1 MENQW
6 TKGYF
11 LGYLLVG
18 PRRGLEIGE
27 VCRQTAKESIK
38 MGSQWEDKSK
48 PHLNIVFI
56 GHVDHGKSTTVGR
69 LLLDSGHI
77 EQHVIDKNEKMASD
91 AGKAGFGLAYVM
103 DGLKEERARGI
114 TIDVAHKEFFTPNY
128 YYTVI
133 DAPGHR
139 DFVKNMITGASQAD
153 AAVLLCAANDGVNAQ
168 TKEHAFLARVLGVK
182 QLIVHVNK
190 MDISGVDWSEDK
202 YKAAC
207 AEVNTLL
214 KMAGFKPDDVPKI
227 PASSLN
233 GDNVYNKSEN
243 CPWWSGNE
251 FNGKKVTTLFE
262 AIDAVQLPDKPID
275 KPLRLPIQD
284 VYKISGIGTV
294 PVGKIETGV
303 LQAGKT
309 VMFNPSQKSAEVK
322 SIEMHHTMVD
332 KAEPG
337 DNVGFNV
344 RGLAATDIRRGD
356 VAGYTDNEP
365 SFVRHDETFV
375 GQIQLMDIPKA
386 VSVGYSPVFHA
397 HTAQVAVRFQE
408 LLEKTN
414 KAGKEANP
422 SFLKTGDAC
431 LIRFQPTK
439 PMAIEEMSVFP
450 ELSRFAIR
458 DMGKTVAAGVCMK
471 IEKKA

>member
-1 MENQW
+1 M
-6 TKGYF
+6 
-11 LGYLLVG
+11 
-18 PRRGLEIGE
+18 P
-27 VCRQTAKESIK
+27 
-38 MGSQWEDKSK
+38 SQWEDRSK
-48 PHLNIVFI
+48 PHRNIVFI

-77 EQHVIDKNEKMASD
+77 EEHVIEKNEKLAAES
-91 AGKAGFGLAYVM
+91 GKAGFGLAYVM
-103 DGLKEERARGI
+103 DGLKEERERGI
-114 TIDVAHKEFFTPNY
+114 TIDVAHKEFFTPDY
-128 YYTVI
+128 YWTII

-153 AAVLLCAANDGVNAQ
+153 TAVLLCAANDGVNAQ
-168 TKEHAFLARVLGVK
+168 TKEHAFLAKVLGVK
-182 QLIVHVNK
+182 GLIVHVNK
-190 MDISGVDWSEDK
+190 MDIGGVDWNQEK
-202 YKAAC
+202 YNQAVK
-207 AEVNTLL
+207 EVSGLL
-214 KMAGFKPDDVPKI
+214 KMAGFKPDDIPMI

-233 GDNVYNKSEN
+233 GGNVFNKSDK
-243 CPWWSGNE
+243 CPWYDGP
-251 FNGKKVTTLFE
+251 TLFE
-262 AIDAVQLPDKPID
+262 AINATPMPDKPSD

-303 LQAGKT
+303 LNVGKN
-309 VMFNPSQKSAEVK
+309 VVFNPSMKGGEVK

-344 RGLAATDIRRGD
+344 RGLAAVDIRRGD
-356 VAGYTDNEP
+356 VAGYSDNEP
-365 SFVRHDETFV
+365 TFVRHDETFV

-386 VSVGYSPVFHA
+386 VSVGYTPVFHA
-397 HTAQVAVRFQE
+397 HTAQVAVKFME

-414 KAGKEANP
+414 KSGKEANP

-439 PMAIEEMSVFP
+439 PMAIEQMDTFP

-458 DMGKTVAAGVCMK
+458 DMGKTVAAGVCIK
-471 IEKKA
+471 IEKK

>member
-1 MENQW
+1 
-6 TKGYF
+6 
-11 LGYLLVG
+11 
-18 PRRGLEIGE
+18 
-27 VCRQTAKESIK
+27 

-207 AEVNTLL
+207 NEVNQLL

-233 GDNVYNKSEN
+233 GDNVFHKSEN

-294 PVGKIETGV
+294 PVGKIETGT
-303 LQAGKT
+303 LNAGKT
-309 VMFNPSQKSAEVK
+309 VTFNPSQKSAEVK

>member
-1 MENQW
+1 
-6 TKGYF
+6 
-11 LGYLLVG
+11 
-18 PRRGLEIGE
+18 
-27 VCRQTAKESIK
+27 

-77 EQHVIDKNEKMASD
+77 EGHVIEKNEKLAAES
-91 AGKAGFGLAYVM
+91 GKAGFGLAYVM
-103 DGLKEERARGI
+103 DGLKEERERGI

-128 YYTVI
+128 YWTVI

-168 TKEHAFLARVLGVK
+168 TKEHAFLAKVLGVK

-207 AEVNTLL
+207 SEVGTLL
-214 KMAGFKPDDVPKI
+214 KMAGFKPDDIPMI

-233 GDNVYNKSEN
+233 GDNVFNKSDK
-243 CPWWSGNE
+243 CPWY
-251 FNGKKVTTLFE
+251 NGPTLFE
-262 AIDAVQLPDKPID
+262 AIDKITMPDKPIN

-294 PVGKIETGV
+294 PVGKIETGTLNV
-303 LQAGKT
+303 GKT
-309 VMFNPSQKSAEVK
+309 VVFNPSQKSAEVK
-322 SIEMHHTMVD
+322 SIEMHHTMVP

-344 RGLAATDIRRGD
+344 RGLAQVDIRRGD
-356 VAGYTDNEP
+356 VAGYADSEP
-365 SFVRHDETFV
+365 MFVRHDETFV

-386 VSVGYSPVFHA
+386 VSVGYTPVFHA
-397 HTAQVAVRFQE
+397 HTAQVAVRFLE

-414 KAGKEANP
+414 RSGKEANP
-422 SFLKTGDAC
+422 SFLTTGDAC
-431 LIRFQPTK
+431 LIRFQPNK
-439 PMAIEEMSVFP
+439 PMAIEQMDTFP

-458 DMGKTVAAGVCMK
+458 DMGKTVAAGVCLK
-471 IEKKA
+471 IDKK

>member
-1 MENQW
+1 
-6 TKGYF
+6 
-11 LGYLLVG
+11 
-18 PRRGLEIGE
+18 
-27 VCRQTAKESIK
+27 

-77 EQHVIDKNEKMASD
+77 EGHVIEKNEKLAAES
-91 AGKAGFGLAYVM
+91 GKAGFGLAYVM
-103 DGLKEERARGI
+103 DGLKEERERGI

-128 YYTVI
+128 YWTVI

-168 TKEHAFLARVLGVK
+168 TKEHAFLAKVLGVK
-182 QLIVHVNK
+182 QIIVHVNK

-207 AEVNTLL
+207 TEVGNLL
-214 KMAGFKPDDVPKI
+214 KMAGFKPDDIPMI

-233 GDNVYNKSEN
+233 GDNVFNKSDN
-243 CPWWSGNE
+243 CPWY
-251 FNGKKVTTLFE
+251 NGPTLFE
-262 AIDAVQLPDKPID
+262 AIDKISMPDKPIN

-294 PVGKIETGV
+294 PVGKIETGTLNV
-303 LQAGKT
+303 GKT
-309 VMFNPSQKSAEVK
+309 VVFNPSQKSAEVK
-322 SIEMHHTMVD
+322 SIEMHHTMVP

-344 RGLAATDIRRGD
+344 RGLAQVDIRRGD
-356 VAGYTDNEP
+356 VAGYADNEP
-365 SFVRHDETFV
+365 MFVRHDETFV

-386 VSVGYSPVFHA
+386 VSVGYTPVFHA
-397 HTAQVAVRFQE
+397 HTAQVAIKFQE

-422 SFLKTGDAC
+422 SFLKNGDAC

-439 PMAIEEMSVFP
+439 PFAIEQMDTFP

-458 DMGKTVAAGVCMK
+458 DMGKTVAAGVCLK
-471 IEKKA
+471 IEKK

>member
-1 MENQW
+1 M
-6 TKGYF
+6 
-11 LGYLLVG
+11 
-18 PRRGLEIGE
+18 P
-27 VCRQTAKESIK
+27 
-38 MGSQWEDKSK
+38 SQWEDKKK
-48 PHLNIVFI
+48 PHRNIVFV

-77 EQHVIDKNEKMASD
+77 EEHVIEKNEKLAAE

-103 DGLKEERARGI
+103 DGLKEERERGI
-114 TIDVAHKEFFTPNY
+114 TIDVAHKEFFTPKY
-128 YYTVI
+128 YWTII

-153 AAVLLCAANDGVNAQ
+153 TAVLLCAANDGVNAQ
-168 TKEHAFLARVLGVK
+168 TKEHAFLAKVLGVK
-182 QLIVHVNK
+182 ELIVHVNK

-202 YKAAC
+202 YKAAVD
-207 AEVNTLL
+207 EVSQLL
-214 KMAGFKPDDVPKI
+214 KMAGFGAQLDNIPMI
-227 PASSLN
+227 PASSLK
-233 GDNVYNKSEN
+233 GDNVFEKSANTPWYNG
-243 CPWWSGNE
+243 P
-251 FNGKKVTTLFE
+251 TLFE
-262 AIDAVQLPDKPID
+262 AIDAAAMPSKPLD

-294 PVGKIETGV
+294 PVGKIETGT
-303 LQAGKT
+303 LNSGKT
-309 VMFNPSQKSAEVK
+309 VVFNPSQKSAEVK
-322 SIEMHHTMVD
+322 SIEMHHTIVD

-344 RGLAATDIRRGD
+344 RGLAADEIRRGD
-356 VAGYTDNEP
+356 VAGYTDSEP
-365 SFVRHDETFV
+365 TFVRHDETFV

-386 VSVGYSPVFHA
+386 VSVGYTPVFHA
-397 HTAQVAVRFQE
+397 HTAQVAIKFQE

-422 SFLKTGDAC
+422 SFLKNGDAC

-439 PMAIEEMSVFP
+439 PFAIEQMDTFP

-458 DMGKTVAAGVCMK
+458 DMGKTVAAGVCLK
-471 IEKKA
+471 IEKK

>member
-1 MENQW
+1 MSS
-6 TKGYF
+6 K
-11 LGYLLVG
+11 
-18 PRRGLEIGE
+18 
-27 VCRQTAKESIK
+27 
-38 MGSQWEDKSK
+38 WEDKSK

-77 EQHVIDKNEKMASD
+77 EAHVIEKFEKEASER
-91 AGKAGFGLAYVM
+91 GKAGFGFAYVM
-103 DGLKEERARGI
+103 DGLKEERERGI
-114 TIDVAHKEFFTPNY
+114 TIDVAHKEFFTPNFY
-128 YYTVI
+128 WTII

-139 DFVKNMITGASQAD
+139 DFVKNMITGTSQAD
-153 AAVLLCAANDGVNAQ
+153 AAVLLCAANDGVNSQ

-190 MDISGVDWSEDK
+190 MDIAGVDWNEDK
-202 YKAAC
+202 YNKAVS
-207 AEVNTLL
+207 EVSELL
-214 KMAGFKPDDVPKI
+214 KMAGFNPADVPMI
-227 PASSLN
+227 PASSLE
-233 GDNVYNKSEN
+233 GDNVFNKSDKT
-243 CPWWSGNE
+243 PWYKGP
-251 FNGKKVTTLFE
+251 TLFD
-262 AIDAVQLPDKPID
+262 AIDAIEMPPKPLD

-294 PVGKIETGV
+294 PVGKIETGI
-303 LQAGKT
+303 LHAGKT
-309 VMFNPSQKSAEVK
+309 VVFNPSQQSAEVK
-322 SIEMHHTMVD
+322 SIEMHHTNVP

-337 DNVGFNV
+337 DNVGFNI

-356 VAGYTDNEP
+356 VAGYADNEP
-365 SFVRHDETFV
+365 SFVRHDESFV

-397 HTAQVAVRFQE
+397 HTAQVAVRFLE

-414 KAGKEANP
+414 KNGKEANP

-439 PMAIEEMSVFP
+439 PMAIEQMDTFP

-458 DMGKTVAAGVCMK
+458 DMGKTVAAGVCVK
-471 IEKKA
+471 IDKK

>member
-1 MENQW
+1 M
-6 TKGYF
+6 
-11 LGYLLVG
+11 
-18 PRRGLEIGE
+18 
-27 VCRQTAKESIK
+27 S
-38 MGSQWEDKSK
+38 SQWEDKSK

-77 EQHVIDKNEKMASD
+77 EAHVIEKFEKEASER
-91 AGKAGFGLAYVM
+91 GKAGFGFAYVM
-103 DGLKEERARGI
+103 DGLKEERERGI

-128 YYTVI
+128 YWTVI

-190 MDISGVDWSEDK
+190 MDISGVSWSEDK
-202 YKAAC
+202 YKATC
-207 AEVNTLL
+207 KEVGELL
-214 KMAGFKPDDVPKI
+214 QMAGFNPADVPMI
-227 PASSLN
+227 PASSLE
-233 GDNVYNKSEN
+233 GDNVFNKSAN
-243 CPWWSGNE
+243 TPWYSGP
-251 FNGKKVTTLFE
+251 TLFE
-262 AIDAVQLPDKPID
+262 AIDGVQMPPKPLD

-303 LQAGKT
+303 LHAGKT
-309 VMFNPSQKSAEVK
+309 VIFNPSQQSAEVK
-322 SIEMHHTMVD
+322 SIEMHHTNVP

-356 VAGYTDNEP
+356 VAGYADSEP
-365 SFVRHDETFV
+365 TFVRHDESFV

-397 HTAQVAVRFQE
+397 HTAQVAVKFLE

-439 PMAIEEMSVFP
+439 PMAIEQMDTFP

-471 IEKKA
+471 IDKK

>member
-1 MENQW
+1 
-6 TKGYF
+6 
-11 LGYLLVG
+11 
-18 PRRGLEIGE
+18 
-27 VCRQTAKESIK
+27 

-77 EQHVIDKNEKMASD
+77 EGHVIEKNEKLAAES
-91 AGKAGFGLAYVM
+91 GKAGFGLAYVM
-103 DGLKEERARGI
+103 DGLKEERERGI

-128 YYTVI
+128 YWTVI

-168 TKEHAFLARVLGVK
+168 TKEHAFLAKVLGVK
-182 QLIVHVNK
+182 QIIVHVNK

-207 AEVNTLL
+207 TEVGNLL
-214 KMAGFKPDDVPKI
+214 KMAGFKPDDIPMI

-233 GDNVYNKSEN
+233 GDNVFNKSDN
-243 CPWWSGNE
+243 CPWY
-251 FNGKKVTTLFE
+251 NGPTLFE
-262 AIDAVQLPDKPID
+262 AIDKISMPDKPIN

-294 PVGKIETGV
+294 PVGKIETGTLNV
-303 LQAGKT
+303 GKT
-309 VMFNPSQKSAEVK
+309 VVFNPSQKSAEVK
-322 SIEMHHTMVD
+322 SIEMHHTMVP

-344 RGLAATDIRRGD
+344 RGLAQVDIRRGD
-356 VAGYTDNEP
+356 VAGYADNEP
-365 SFVRHDETFV
+365 MFVRHDETFV

-386 VSVGYSPVFHA
+386 VSVGYTPVFHA
-397 HTAQVAVRFQE
+397 HTAQVAVRFLE

-414 KAGKEANP
+414 KSGKEANP

-431 LIRFQPTK
+431 LIRFQPNK
-439 PMAIEEMSVFP
+439 PMAIEQMDTFP

-458 DMGKTVAAGVCMK
+458 DMGKTVAAGVCLK
-471 IEKKA
+471 IDKK

>member
-1 MENQW
+1 MSS
-6 TKGYF
+6 K
-11 LGYLLVG
+11 
-18 PRRGLEIGE
+18 
-27 VCRQTAKESIK
+27 
-38 MGSQWEDKSK
+38 WEDKSK

-56 GHVDHGKSTTVGR
+56 SHVDHGKSTTVGR

-77 EQHVIDKNEKMASD
+77 EAHVIEKFEKEASER
-91 AGKAGFGLAYVM
+91 GKAGFGFAYVM
-103 DGLKEERARGI
+103 DGLKEERERGI
-114 TIDVAHKEFFTPNY
+114 TIDVAHKEFFTPNFY
-128 YYTVI
+128 WTII

-139 DFVKNMITGASQAD
+139 DFVKNMITGTSQAD
-153 AAVLLCAANDGVNAQ
+153 AAVLLCAANDGVNSQ

-190 MDISGVDWSEDK
+190 MDIAGVDWNEDK
-202 YKAAC
+202 YNKAVS
-207 AEVNTLL
+207 EVSELL
-214 KMAGFKPDDVPKI
+214 KMAGFNPADVPMI
-227 PASSLN
+227 PASSLE
-233 GDNVYNKSEN
+233 GDNVFNKSDKT
-243 CPWWSGNE
+243 PWYKGP
-251 FNGKKVTTLFE
+251 TLFD
-262 AIDAVQLPDKPID
+262 AIDAIEMPPKPLD

-294 PVGKIETGV
+294 PVGKIETGI
-303 LQAGKT
+303 LHAGKT
-309 VMFNPSQKSAEVK
+309 VVFNPSQQSAEVK
-322 SIEMHHTMVD
+322 SIEMHHTNVP

-337 DNVGFNV
+337 DNVGFNI

-356 VAGYTDNEP
+356 VAGYADNEP
-365 SFVRHDETFV
+365 SFVRHDESFV

-397 HTAQVAVRFQE
+397 HTAQVAVRFLE

-414 KAGKEANP
+414 KNGKEANP

-439 PMAIEEMSVFP
+439 PMAIEQMDTFP

-458 DMGKTVAAGVCMK
+458 DMGKTVAAGVCVK
-471 IEKKA
+471 IDKK